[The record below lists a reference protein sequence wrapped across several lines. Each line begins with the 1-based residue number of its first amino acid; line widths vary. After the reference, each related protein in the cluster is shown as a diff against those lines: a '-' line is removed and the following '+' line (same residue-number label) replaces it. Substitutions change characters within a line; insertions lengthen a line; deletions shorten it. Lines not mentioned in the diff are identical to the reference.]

1 MKKYK
6 KLLTVI
12 VILCV
17 SVAIAAGMYYYKQGK
32 ETRQLSLI
40 YIPKVVDGTNDF
52 WTSLI
57 QGAEMAAKEYSADI
71 RVWAPGGE

>member
-40 YIPKVVDGTNDF
+40 YIP
-52 WTSLI
+52 
-57 QGAEMAAKEYSADI
+57 
-71 RVWAPGGE
+71 